1 LVFFEN
7 FISEGGAFETFGSER
22 FAFEIFDTEQPKKYE
37 G

>member
-7 FISEGGAFETFGSER
+7 FVSEGEAFETFGSER